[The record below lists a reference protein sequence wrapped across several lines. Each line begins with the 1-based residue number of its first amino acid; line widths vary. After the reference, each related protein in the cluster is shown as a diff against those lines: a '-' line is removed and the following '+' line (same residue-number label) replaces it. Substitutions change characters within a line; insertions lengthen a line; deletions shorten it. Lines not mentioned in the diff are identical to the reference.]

1 MRLPTPSEI
10 GYALLARTALSNSAL
25 AAWLSTH
32 CFKEHKS
39 LYSFCQQY
47 IRDQSDKVFDAS
59 EDLYE
64 MNACFAFLCTS
75 PDALETTLEELQ
87 QIIFPSSSTAEEGE
101 MIQTDFYRIKREER
115 FGLIVRNVLRVLQ
128 CTFED
133 VSRVYDACLEFKDS
147 EEEEMGE
154 DMEQGKERNRLE
166 TRLTIQQHHAYF
178 DSLAATR
185 LTKQTLPP
193 HHMLGETLRVHSHLH
208 RKAIVMQNAV
218 LELAKLHHN
227 IPGNQTQC
235 LMAVREAICVAQ
247 QNLDQ
252 PVLDKSLELLAEVT
266 GRRSER
272 DEAGRVAICRD
283 TLYPCGTSVSGR
295 AQRLWKQIHVIH
307 HHQVQCLLRS
317 DAWEQFGSKPLAL
330 AWNQCLLEHHT
341 VLATCRQVAAEFA
354 IKGKANL
361 AILAESLSLTEDG
374 SPLDVCLVVE
384 TTLQLVHET
393 AVIKMDWQLARRM
406 HFLLINALGRGLVF
420 TQLKNDMYCKLD
432 DQLPNNRVEECHL
445 LLMEARLFH
454 RQRALVLAMRSWA
467 LANELQL
474 KSLAALAMVEITRA
488 KLEMNSPG
496 EEVKPLLKPA
506 LQHLV
511 AHGTL
516 REMRNA
522 QLWEIKAQIKI
533 DLPSAVVALEGF
545 AKLVEREELL
555 NLLEET
561 YYLLARALHD
571 LDRMEERDE
580 AARRCLVCSKR
591 VRREEEVLAL
601 QTVARAVLLVTQ
613 S

>member
-1 MRLPTPSEI
+1 M
-10 GYALLARTALSNSAL
+10 SNPAL

-47 IRDQSDKVFDAS
+47 IRDQSDAVFDAS

-87 QIIFPSSSTAEEGE
+87 QIIFPSSGGEGEGE

-115 FGLIVRNVLRVLQ
+115 FGLVVRNALRVLQ
-128 CTFED
+128 CTFEQ

-147 EEEEMGE
+147 EEEEEEEGAGSE
-154 DMEQGKERNRLE
+154 VEASNRFE
-166 TRLTIQQHHAYF
+166 TRLAVQRHHAYF
-178 DSLAATR
+178 DSLAASR

-193 HHMLGETLRVHSHLH
+193 HHVVGETLRAHSHLH
-208 RKAIVMQNAV
+208 RKAVVMPSAV
-218 LELAKLHHN
+218 LELAKLHHR
-227 IPGNQTQC
+227 IPGNQPQC

-266 GRRSER
+266 GQRSER

-283 TLYPCGTSVSGR
+283 TLYPPTAGASALGR
-295 AQRLWKQIHVIH
+295 AQRLWRQIYATPRHA
-307 HHQVQCLLRS
+307 QCLLRS

-330 AWNQCLLEHHT
+330 AWNQCLSEHQP
-341 VLATCRQVAAEFA
+341 VLATCRHVAAEFA
-354 IKGKANL
+354 TKGKANL
-361 AILAESLSLTEDG
+361 AALTESLSLVSE
-374 SPLDVCLVVE
+374 SPLDVCLVVD
-384 TTLQLVHET
+384 TTVRLVHEM
-393 AVIKMDWQLARRM
+393 AQAKMDWPLARRM
-406 HFLLINALGRGLVF
+406 HFLSTSALGRGLAF
-420 TQLKNDMYCKLD
+420 TRLKRDAYAHPPLSNG
-432 DQLPNNRVEECHL
+432 VEECHRL
-445 LLMEARLFH
+445 LVEARLFH
-454 RQRALVLAMRSWA
+454 RERALVLATRSWA
-467 LANELQL
+467 LAHELQL
-474 KSLAALAMVEITRA
+474 KSLAALAVVEIARA
-488 KLEMNSPG
+488 KLEMKSAG

-516 REMRNA
+516 REARHA

-533 DLPSAVVALEGF
+533 APASAAVALEAF
-545 AKLVEREELL
+545 AKLAEREELL
-555 NLLEET
+555 DVLEET
-561 YYLLARALHD
+561 YYLLARVLHD
-571 LDRMEERDE
+571 LDRVQERDE
-580 AARRCLVCSKR
+580 ASRRCLLCGKR
-591 VRREEEVLAL
+591 ARREEEVVAL
-601 QTVARAVLLVTQ
+601 QTVAKAVLVVAQ